1 MSDTT
6 SVTITPITSS
16 RDRRAFIQFPF
27 DLYKDNRY
35 WVPPLRMDVAK
46 LINRRKNAFFGHGE
60 MQLFLA
66 RDPMGKVVGRIAAI
80 ENGMHLTKYNDGVG
94 FFGFY
99 ESVDDSDVSRNLFD
113 AASDWLHGRGLS
125 AMRGPTNPTMNDV
138 AGLLVG
144 GFDRQPAILMPYN
157 EPWFERQLL
166 DYGFERVMTMWA
178 YFTHAKYINRSKLER
193 GSALLK
199 RRYPDITIRQLDM
212 SRFKEE
218 ARLIMDIYNDAW
230 ADNWG
235 HVPMTEA
242 EFAQLA
248 GDMKQI
254 VDERLVIIA
263 EDKGEAIGFAV
274 LLPDLNYAFKTLKNG
289 RLFPTG
295 LFKLLFLTTSGV
307 IREGRLPLMGVK
319 RSHQGRAIDTL
330 LVGEVVRNGIGMGIE
345 GCDMSWILDSNPAMK
360 NSLESMGGF
369 KDKEYAMFEKGL

>member
-1 MSDTT
+1 
-6 SVTITPITSS
+6 
-16 RDRRAFIQFPF
+16 
-27 DLYKDNRY
+27 
-35 WVPPLRMDVAK
+35 MDVAK

>member
-35 WVPPLRMDVAK
+35 WVPPLRMDIAK

-99 ESVDDSDVSRNLFD
+99 ESIDDSDVSRNLFD

-254 VDERLVIIA
+254 LDERLVIIA

-295 LFKLLFLTTSGV
+295 LFKLLFLSTSGV

>member
-99 ESVDDSDVSRNLFD
+99 ESIDDSDVSRNLFD

-254 VDERLVIIA
+254 LDERLVIIA